1 MEMSVFSLG
10 DRVAIVTGGGKGIGR
25 AISLALAKAGAHLV
39 LVARSVPELEDTA
52 AEIRT
57 LGRRAAAIQADV
69 RDREQV
75 KKVVDQAGE
84 EFGRIDILVN
94 NAGGSFHISTMEMS
108 EGAWDALI
116 RENLK
121 SVFLCSTLAGRVMM
135 EHGGGNIIN
144 IASVAGLRAY
154 PNNSSYGAAKAGII
168 SLTKT
173 MAVELAPHKVR
184 VNAIAPGL
192 IETGGVLQLFSD
204 HPEIKQKEIDKTPLG
219 RVGKPDDIA
228 GVALFLASPASD
240 YVTGQ
245 TIVVDGG
252 LTSLLS

>member
-1 MEMSVFSLG
+1 
-10 DRVAIVTGGGKGIGR
+10 
-25 AISLALAKAGAHLV
+25 
-39 LVARSVPELEDTA
+39 
-52 AEIRT
+52 
-57 LGRRAAAIQADV
+57 
-69 RDREQV
+69 
-75 KKVVDQAGE
+75 
-84 EFGRIDILVN
+84 
-94 NAGGSFHISTMEMS
+94 
-108 EGAWDALI
+108 
-116 RENLK
+116 
-121 SVFLCSTLAGRVMM
+121 MM

-144 IASVAGLRAY
+144 MASVAALRAY

-168 SLTKT
+168 SLTQT
-173 MAVELAPHKVR
+173 MAVELAPHNVR

-192 IETGGVLQLFSD
+192 IETAGVLQLFSD